1 MTEIFG
7 GSAKAVSCNHRS
19 EKAQR
24 KVSCASSFLNSRH
37 ARRMVVG
44 ILTRIAGACQ

>member
-7 GSAKAVSCNHRS
+7 GSAKSVSCHHRS

-24 KVSCASSFLNSRH
+24 NVSCGSSFLDSRH

-44 ILTRIAGACQ
+44 ILTRIAIACQ